1 MSKKFVAKS
10 VVSLLA
16 SMLLVQAAL
25 AANEESTADVSSNG
39 RAENSLK
46 VGVSG
51 ADVKGDAP
59 KQMLGEVLVTAT
71 SETSDEQRNNA
82 SYAGKTATAAGKV
95 PLINRQIPNSV
106 SVLTRKQMDDQNMVT
121 MGDAMQQ
128 VTGVNVIAND
138 TLNNQYFARG
148 YGMGVMYDGIPSY
161 NGMTPSH
168 QFDLVLYERIEVLR
182 GPSGLLRGSG
192 EPGGVVN
199 MIKKRP
205 KDTFGASTL
214 VSAGSWS
221 NYRAE
226 GDITGALNADKTMR
240 GRLIVADEDRKY
252 FYDHTHSKKWLASAS
267 LEYDFSPQTT
277 VSLAFSAQDQDVK
290 APSSG
295 LPAYANLTNPNT
307 GIYPLLNVSRST
319 FNVPDWGKT
328 LYHTEETAVSAE
340 HKFDNQWVTKAAVN
354 HRAQHN
360 YYKYAFTSTGVNPNT
375 NLVSYRSFGGN
386 YDYTRDGLDIYA
398 DGPFVLLGRTHNLL
412 FGFNSEVYTSAGKSG
427 NGPNYTNV
435 VFGDVSTLIEPAI
448 AYTAGSES
456 RTYQQGLY
464 SQLRLSVTDPLT
476 AVLGGRS
483 TTFKIKTRNI
493 APSTQ
498 TAWANGAK
506 ANDVVTPF
514 AGVLYD
520 LNKQVTLYSSYADIF
535 VPQTQLKADGSTLD
549 PRVGHQY
556 EVGSKGEFFDGDL
569 LASLA
574 LFNIRDK
581 NRAFADPA
589 YPTSS
594 FYLNAGEIES
604 KGWEV
609 ETTGKPLARLDVTAG
624 YTHLTTHYL
633 ADRTNQGLVY
643 SIQTPVHQ
651 FKLWSNYRFSAEGA
665 LSGFNLGLGLL
676 ANSAVQSSRGWR
688 NQLMTGGY
696 AVVNGNVGYQIDKK
710 SSLSLQV
717 NNLLD
722 RKYYASV
729 GTPNT
734 YNFYGEP
741 RSFNLVLRTSY

>member
-1 MSKKFVAKS
+1 
-10 VVSLLA
+10 
-16 SMLLVQAAL
+16 
-25 AANEESTADVSSNG
+25 
-39 RAENSLK
+39 
-46 VGVSG
+46 
-51 ADVKGDAP
+51 
-59 KQMLGEVLVTAT
+59 
-71 SETSDEQRNNA
+71 
-82 SYAGKTATAAGKV
+82 
-95 PLINRQIPNSV
+95 
-106 SVLTRKQMDDQNMVT
+106 
-121 MGDAMQQ
+121 
-128 VTGVNVIAND
+128 
-138 TLNNQYFARG
+138 
-148 YGMGVMYDGIPSY
+148 
-161 NGMTPSH
+161 
-168 QFDLVLYERIEVLR
+168 
-182 GPSGLLRGSG
+182 
-192 EPGGVVN
+192 
-199 MIKKRP
+199 
-205 KDTFGASTL
+205 
-214 VSAGSWS
+214 
-221 NYRAE
+221 
-226 GDITGALNADKTMR
+226 
-240 GRLIVADEDRKY
+240 
-252 FYDHTHSKKWLASAS
+252 
-267 LEYDFSPQTT
+267 
-277 VSLAFSAQDQDVK
+277 
-290 APSSG
+290 
-295 LPAYANLTNPNT
+295 
-307 GIYPLLNVSRST
+307 
-319 FNVPDWGKT
+319 
-328 LYHTEETAVSAE
+328 
-340 HKFDNQWVTKAAVN
+340 VTKAAVN